1 MGISYKAVVRP
12 RLTPEKCLK
21 DVQRVTLK
29 MPWGGLLGDPLSE
42 KEGRSDV
49 KIRSIKSK
57 GSPAWE
63 KGHFKRIGQC
73 SVP

>member
-1 MGISYKAVVRP
+1 MVRP

-29 MPWGGLLGDPLSE
+29 MALGGLLGDPLGE

-49 KIRSIKSK
+49 KIRSMKSK
-57 GSPAWE
+57 GSLAWE

-73 SVP
+73 PVP